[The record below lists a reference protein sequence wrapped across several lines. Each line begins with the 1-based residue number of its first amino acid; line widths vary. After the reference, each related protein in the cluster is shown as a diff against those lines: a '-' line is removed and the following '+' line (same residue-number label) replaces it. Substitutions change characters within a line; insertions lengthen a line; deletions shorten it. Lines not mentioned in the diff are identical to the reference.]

1 MPRQKLIITDL
12 YGVESAVATEYRRLL
27 HNIRKRIDKAVIKS
41 VMITSAVGGEGKST
55 ISSLLAVTAA
65 RKGLKTVLMD
75 CDFRKPT
82 IHKIFGMNRG
92 RGMTD
97 VLSEG
102 LPIKSAIK
110 KTEQE
115 LLDVITAG
123 KPTPHPSELFDTR
136 AIASIVEELKFF
148 YDFAFVD
155 TPPVIPVSDPMLL
168 APEMDGTVLVVKAGE
183 TAREVVHRAAEIMN
197 SNTTNLIGVVMN
209 NAKQSLPYYFDY
221 TRYRDSYDRADYENG
236 NPGDANNANKR
247 STDNPPR
254 TGGSGKSDKKRLT
267 N

>member
-1 MPRQKLIITDL
+1 MPKEKLIVTDL
-12 YGVESAVATEYRRLL
+12 YGVESAIATEYRRLL
-27 HNIRKRIDKAVIKS
+27 HNIRKKIDKAVIKS

-55 ISSLLAVTAA
+55 ISSLLAITAA

-82 IHKIFGMNRG
+82 VHKLFGMSRG
-92 RGMTD
+92 KGMTD
-97 VLSEG
+97 VLAQG

-115 LLDVITAG
+115 FLDVITAG
-123 KPTPHPSELFDTR
+123 RPTPHPSELFDSR

-168 APEMDGTVLVVKAGE
+168 APEMDGAVLVVMAGA
-183 TAREVVHRAAEIMN
+183 TAREVVRRAAEIMH
-197 SNTTNLIGVVMN
+197 SNTSNLIGVVMN
-209 NAKQSLPYYFDY
+209 NSNKSLPYYFDY
-221 TRYRDSYDRADYENG
+221 TKYRYSYDRESYENG
-236 NPGDANNANKR
+236 DSGNENGLAKTPE
-247 STDNPPR
+247 T
-254 TGGSGKSDKKRLT
+254 GKSDKKRLT
-267 N
+267 S